1 MGYSITKEDILDDID
16 ISFVS
21 RQEIIDRYLDRI
33 NDGYELSDE
42 EKEMLEQ
49 FSQTLK

>member
-1 MGYSITKEDILDDID
+1 MGYSITEKDILDDID
-16 ISFVS
+16 VSFVS

-42 EKEMLEQ
+42 EREMLEQ
-49 FSQTLK
+49 FSKTLK